1 MHILDKYGAIVEVF
15 DDNSGQV
22 VGGQVGSAG
31 AAQATTQKPM
41 NTQPTHPIRPTG
53 PANQLGTEASDPNQI
68 VPITL
73 AGWTVIV
80 KTLGDLQQRVARLEG
95 FVLPS

>member
-22 VGGQVGSAG
+22 IGGQVGSAG
-31 AAQATTQKPM
+31 AAQAAIQ
-41 NTQPTHPIRPTG
+41 PIRPTG

-80 KTLGDLQQRVARLEG
+80 KTLGELQQRVARLEG